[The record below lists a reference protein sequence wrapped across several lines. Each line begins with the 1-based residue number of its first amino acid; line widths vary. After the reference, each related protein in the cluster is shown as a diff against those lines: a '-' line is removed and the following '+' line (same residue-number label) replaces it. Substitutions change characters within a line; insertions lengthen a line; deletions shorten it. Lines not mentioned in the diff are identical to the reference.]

1 LEEKPHPNGKKGTT
15 MYQDPTAVKTETPLK
30 FRERLAYGLGDSAS
44 NFFFH
49 AFNIFLLN
57 YYVDVFGLLPAA
69 VGTMFFV
76 TKLLDAFTDVG
87 MGILSDRTK
96 TRWGRFRPYLLWMAI
111 PYGLIGYAMF
121 ANPDLSQQNKLIY
134 AYITYSA
141 MMLVYTAINI
151 PYSSLLGV
159 ISPHSGERETV
170 STYRF
175 VCAFGAQLMIS
186 AFVIPLRD
194 ILGGGDDAQGYKLT
208 MGIFAL
214 LSTAIWLFTFL
225 STRERVE
232 PPPEQKSNLKT
243 DVKEVFRN
251 GPWIVLLVVAL
262 FTLMNVAVRN
272 GATIFF
278 IENYVTDGE
287 KMVFWR
293 FDRISFFF
301 ITGTAAMVVGSAFTR
316 VLTKRFEKR
325 ILMIALTAMNGLML
339 TAFFFIPPD
348 QYWTMIFVN
357 ALGTLVV
364 GPTPA
369 IVWAM
374 YADCADYGEWKNGRR
389 TTGLVFSGALFAQK
403 TGLAIGAGLAG
414 WILSFFGYVAG
425 QPQTEMSILGIR
437 LMFSIFPG
445 MLTLLAAACVFFY
458 RIDRNLIHRMEADL
472 TGRRNNGGTPS

>member
-1 LEEKPHPNGKKGTT
+1 MNTPTT
-15 MYQDPTAVKTETPLK
+15 AESTRLS
-30 FRERLAYGLGDSAS
+30 FRERLAYGMGDSAS

-57 YYVDVFGLLPAA
+57 YYVDVFGLMPAA

-87 MGILSDRTK
+87 MGILSDRTR
-96 TRWGRFRPYLLWMAI
+96 TRWGRFRPYLLWMAL
-111 PYGLIGYAMF
+111 PYGIIGYAMF

-159 ISPHSGERETV
+159 ISPYSSERETV

-175 VCAFGAQLMIS
+175 VCAFGAQLIIS
-186 AFVIPLRD
+186 AFVLPLRD
-194 ILGGGDDAQGYKLT
+194 ILGDGDPAMGYKMT

-214 LSTAIWLFTFL
+214 FSTAIWLFTFA

-232 PPPEQKSNLKT
+232 PPRNQSSDLKA
-243 DVKEVFRN
+243 DLSEVFRN
-251 GPWIVLLVVAL
+251 GPWIVLLIVAL

-278 IENYVTDGE
+278 IQNYVADSDQL
-287 KMVFWR
+287 VFWR
-293 FDRISFFF
+293 FDRVSFFF
-301 ITGTAAMVVGSAFTR
+301 LTGTASMVAGTAFTKL
-316 VLTKRFEKR
+316 LTSRFEKR
-325 ILMIALTAMNGLML
+325 TLMIALTAINAFMLM
-339 TAFFFIPPD
+339 TFFFIPPER
-348 QYWTMIFVN
+348 YWTMIFVN

-414 WILSFFGYVAG
+414 WILSLFGYVAG
-425 QPQTEMSILGIR
+425 QAQTETSILGIR

-445 MLTLLAAACVFFY
+445 MLTFTAAACVFFY
-458 RIDRNLIHRMEADL
+458 RIDRNLIRRMEKDL
-472 TGRRNNGGTPS
+472 GDRRTLENES